1 MVTPYYTTTDGA
13 DLQGPVTELQFIASL
28 QAAYETPVWFANRLK
43 SSYAASQLSYLSR
56 GWIVAQLTPGGVTLW
71 DSIQSPESYMRHL
84 TGDCWV
90 AGRHERDLYWFKVPA
105 QVADASGTGRAQ
117 TDGL

>member
-28 QAAYETPVWFANRLK
+28 QAAYETPTWFANRLQ
-43 SSYAASQLSYLSR
+43 SSYAANQLSYLSR

-71 DSIQSPESYMRHL
+71 DSIQSPESYMWHL
-84 TGDCWV
+84 TGDRWV
-90 AGRHERDLYWFKVPA
+90 AGHHERDLYWFKVPA
-105 QVADASGTGRAQ
+105 QVAGASSTSRAQ
-117 TDGL
+117 AGGL